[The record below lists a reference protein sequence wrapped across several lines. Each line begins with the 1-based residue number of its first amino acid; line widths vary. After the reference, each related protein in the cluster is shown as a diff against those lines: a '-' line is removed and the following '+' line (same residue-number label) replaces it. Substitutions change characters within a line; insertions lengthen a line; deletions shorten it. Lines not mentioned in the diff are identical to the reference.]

1 MNSESCGRNQIG
13 LGSQGDVSQLH
24 AFFSRDFVESYEET
38 LETLQWLHDAL
49 SETGI
54 LVASMGFASQ
64 GNSPAVKVGM
74 AQGFLDSLLQ
84 VGFAAVRDYEE
95 VRIDWKQ
102 ISRRHKWACRMLV
115 ALFQSVF
122 LTHDDFLSGKFG
134 V

>member
-13 LGSQGDVSQLH
+13 LGSQVDVSQLH
-24 AFFSRDFVESYEET
+24 VYYLFVHSSDFVELYEET
-38 LETLQWLHDAL
+38 LETLKWLHDAL

-84 VGFAAVRDYEE
+84 VGFAAVRDYEA
-95 VRIDWKQ
+95 VRIQNKYPAD
-102 ISRRHKWACRMLV
+102 
-115 ALFQSVF
+115 
-122 LTHDDFLSGKFG
+122 THWRVGCWSPYSNPFSSHIMIL
-134 V
+134 